1 MNIHNF
7 YYNDNSRI
15 LHVEFS
21 AKNDND
27 SVYRIEE
34 INFSD
39 IEYYSPTIINEIDMK
54 DIDENFIIEFLE
66 EFYKY
71 NEMPKEDLL

>member
-1 MNIHNF
+1 MNIYNF

-21 AKNDND
+21 TKNDDEN
-27 SVYRIEE
+27 VYRIEE
-34 INFSD
+34 INFND

-54 DIDENFIIEFLE
+54 DIDENFISELLE

-71 NEMPKEDLL
+71 NEMPKEELL